1 MTGGLRVLMTN
12 GGLDHRAGSEL
23 YVRDVATAL
32 LDRGHTPVVYST
44 VLGEVAREL
53 RTATIPVTDNLDS
66 LATPPDVIHGQHHVE
81 TMTALLRFPDTPAVT
96 VCHGWL
102 PWMETPVRFPRIRR
116 YVAVDHTCRDR
127 LLFEHAIPEDRVS
140 VLLNFAD
147 LDRFQ
152 PRGALPPRLRR
163 ALVFS
168 NYAGPDTYVRVVREA
183 CERSGIALDVI
194 GLAAGVVSD
203 QPGAMLRQYDLVF
216 AKGRAAIESLVVG
229 AAVILCDEA
238 GLGPMVTMADL
249 DRLRPLNFGLRTI
262 RQAVTPDALAR
273 EIGRYDPADAG
284 AVSARMR
291 AEAGRDAVVDQ
302 LVELY
307 RSAIAEQAS
316 QGRDAEA
323 EGRAAAAYLRWLTTR
338 LKDRPVSVEFA
349 VLRRVLPAWLK
360 RPMGRTYRALFR
372 VRR

>member
-1 MTGGLRVLMTN
+1 VTGGLLVLMTN
-12 GGLDHRAGSEL
+12 CGLDHRAGSEL

-32 LDRGHTPVVYST
+32 LDRGHTPVVYSP
-44 VLGEVAREL
+44 VLGKMASEL

-66 LATPPDVIHGQHHVE
+66 LATTPDVIHGQHHVE
-81 TMTALLRFPDTPAVT
+81 TMTALLRFPDTPAVAI
-96 VCHGWL
+96 CHGWL
-102 PWMETPVRFPRIRR
+102 PWVETPVRFPRIRR

-147 LDRFQ
+147 LDRFR
-152 PRGALPPRLRR
+152 PRGPLPPRPER

-168 NYAGPDTYVRVVREA
+168 NYAGPDTYARVVREA
-183 CERSGIALDVI
+183 CERSGIALDII
-194 GLAAGVVSD
+194 GRASGVVSD
-203 QPGAMLRQYDLVF
+203 EPEAMLRQYDLVF

-229 AAVILCDEA
+229 AAVVLCDEA
-238 GLGPMVTMADL
+238 GLGPMVTTADL
-249 DRLRPLNFGLRTI
+249 DRLRPLNFGVRTI
-262 RQAVTPDALAR
+262 REAVTPDAVAR
-273 EIGRYDPADAG
+273 EIARYDPADAG

-316 QGRDAEA
+316 QGRDVEA
-323 EGRAAAAYLRWLTTR
+323 EGRAAAAYLRWLTSKPANGPAFDE
-338 LKDRPVSVEFA
+338 LS

-360 RPMGRTYRALFR
+360 RPLGRTYRALSR
-372 VRR
+372 ARR